1 MKKIDINK
9 HKENGDEK
17 RVLAQYSE
25 LNQTELHRSYG
36 VKKKEG
42 FFANFNDTL
51 ATVLLVMLYA
61 FQIAIWILGVFWL
74 TVLLGTIGIFLSVCA
89 ISAFVWWKFFRVF
102 RKRVKFILKL
112 KKTCKN
118 LGYKIKFHRGFFK
131 GLRFNKTG
139 IDFTVDT
146 GKKLWTVRFLPC
158 RIYNMDLIFEDEKT
172 VIMKKNPV
180 RLKGSL
186 MGGSCGSLQSAR
198 AMGRFGLT
206 SYFRKSRVKTI
217 NYSFTELEEKMHG
230 KTERA
235 LIINPVPHTMLKKEK
250 DGATYETGTGEKM
263 WGYTAFSGT
272 GFINKLKQESVE

>member
-1 MKKIDINK
+1 MKKIDIK
-9 HKENGDEK
+9 KQKENGDEK
-17 RVLAQYSE
+17 RVLAEYSE
-25 LNQTELHRSYG
+25 LNQTELYRSYG
-36 VKKKEG
+36 AKKKEG
-42 FFANFNDTL
+42 FFAHLNDKIATL
-51 ATVLLVMLYA
+51 LLVVLYA
-61 FQIAIWILGVFWL
+61 FQIAIWALGVFWL
-74 TVLLGTIGIFLSVCA
+74 TVLLGTIGIFLAVCA

-158 RIYNMDLIFEDEKT
+158 RKYNMDLIFEDEKT
-172 VIMKKNPV
+172 IVMKTNPL

-186 MGGSCGSLQSAR
+186 MNTDDPR
-198 AMGRFGLT
+198 ANRVMGVFGLT
-206 SYFRKSRVKTI
+206 NLFKRGKTKTI
-217 NYSFTELEEKMHG
+217 NYSFTELEEKMYG